1 MTDIN
6 FSITSFK
13 LHKSGILFW
22 PEKKIAVASDLH
34 LEKSSSFAKLGIFLP
49 PYESLLTL
57 DRLYKIL
64 KKSDIKRLILLGD
77 TFHDNYGYLRLSRES
92 RKKFEYII
100 SKYDTTFILGNH
112 DRNIQIPMVKKV
124 LNLKINEINFCH
136 ELSSSNFYEISG
148 HYHPKVVF
156 KKFNNRISSKCFV
169 ISKSKII
176 LPAFG
181 EFTGGLDVNDKAFK
195 SLIKEDCD
203 YFLLHPK
210 KLYHLP
216 QQYIR

>member
-1 MTDIN
+1 MTNIN
-6 FSITSFK
+6 FSVVSLK
-13 LHKSGILFW
+13 LDKSGILFW

-34 LEKSSSFAKLGIFLP
+34 LEKSSYLAKLGIFLP

-57 DRLYKIL
+57 NRLCKIL
-64 KKSDIKRLILLGD
+64 KKSDIKKLILLGD
-77 TFHDNYGYLRLSRES
+77 TFHDNQGYSRLSRES
-92 RKKFEYII
+92 RKKFDYII

-112 DRNIQIPMVKKV
+112 DRNIEIPTVKKV

-136 ELSSSNFYEISG
+136 ELSLSNFYEISG
-148 HYHPKVVF
+148 HYHPKVVL
-156 KKFNNRISSKCFV
+156 KKFNNRISTKCFV

-176 LPAFG
+176 LPSFG
-181 EFTGGLDVNDKAFK
+181 KFTGGLDVNDKVFK
-195 SLIKEDCD
+195 SLIKDECD

-216 QQYIR
+216 QHYIK